1 MKLKKLLFLTLTL
14 CIIFSGFV
22 IYTFAEEP
30 TEESVE
36 YASESETQ
44 SNLDELKNFIL
55 NNPDMSCTI
64 TYTSD
69 SLVTTG
75 LTYDIAI
82 DQLTETAYIT
92 LIPDFDFGYE
102 IYDSPDTEYIDGIRV
117 NGQTVTSLKIPL
129 EVGVTSYDILV
140 KVTYSEGT
148 SGTIAKLFS
157 GNLTFDD
164 FVSSPVLLLQVFYY
178 IIAAISLI
186 CSGIGVLKSKKK
198 RVKTAEDIASLVD
211 KRAIEV
217 QQEFSKKFIEIVS
230 NNFIPI
236 INSAVS
242 TNQDVIKAIAL
253 STSKAKTAPIELI
266 ELLQKSSNNDTTK
279 ALENMKQELSRSIAL
294 DDKNHTI
301 IAEQLKNIASTSS
314 QEVIKNAQPTENK
327 ATVTEEKSVF

>member
-1 MKLKKLLFLTLTL
+1 MKLKKLLFLTLTF
-14 CIIFSGFV
+14 CIIFSVFTT
-22 IYTFAEEP
+22 YAFAEEV
-30 TEESVE
+30 TEDVTETF
-36 YASESETQ
+36 SETQ
-44 SNLDELKNFIL
+44 SKLDELKDFVL

-69 SLVTTG
+69 SLATTG
-75 LTYDIAI
+75 LTYDVVI

-164 FVSSPVLLLQVFYY
+164 FVSSPVLLLQGFYY
-178 IIAAISLI
+178 IIAAISLT

-198 RVKTAEDIASLVD
+198 RVKTADDIASLVD

-242 TNQDVIKAIAL
+242 TNQDVIKAVAL

-266 ELLQKSSNNDTTK
+266 ELLQKSSNNDTVK